1 MAEILTVAVREANGK
16 SLGDGKTFASSSC
29 STQENQEMI
38 DRIVQTALNS
48 FVADLRA
55 THGGN
60 LYAVVL
66 YGAGTAGEDESRAD
80 FHVLVALNRITPEDL
95 RQSQAPTREWQ
106 RLGYSLPTYFTT
118 EELQNSADVFPIE
131 FYRMKRSRVVLYG
144 HDPFEKLEISD
155 ANLRHQTEY
164 ELRSKL
170 LQLRRLYIPAS
181 VSADKLCDLMT
192 NSLSSFAALF
202 TSVLLLEGRQPTVA
216 KMETVRA
223 VTQLVGGQIE
233 PFEAIRA
240 RCDAKTDLPS
250 LEDATAL
257 FGRYFVEI
265 ERVIEHVN
273 QLT

>member
-1 MAEILTVAVREANGK
+1 
-16 SLGDGKTFASSSC
+16 
-29 STQENQEMI
+29 MI

-55 THGGN
+55 THGDN

-66 YGAGTAGEDESRAD
+66 YGAGTAGMDDLRSD

-106 RLGYSLPTYFTT
+106 RLGYPLPTYFTT

-131 FYRMKRSRVVLYG
+131 FHRMKHSRVVLYG
-144 HDPFEKLEISD
+144 HDPFENLEISD

-181 VSADKLCDLMT
+181 VSVDKLCDLMT
-192 NSLSSFAALF
+192 SSLSSFAALF
-202 TSVLLLEGRQPTVA
+202 TSVLLLERQQPTVA

-223 VTQLVGGQIE
+223 VMKIVGGRTE

-240 RCDAKTDLPS
+240 RCDAKTDLPTI
-250 LEDATAL
+250 EDATAL
-257 FGRYFVEI
+257 FGNYFAEI

-273 QLT
+273 RLT